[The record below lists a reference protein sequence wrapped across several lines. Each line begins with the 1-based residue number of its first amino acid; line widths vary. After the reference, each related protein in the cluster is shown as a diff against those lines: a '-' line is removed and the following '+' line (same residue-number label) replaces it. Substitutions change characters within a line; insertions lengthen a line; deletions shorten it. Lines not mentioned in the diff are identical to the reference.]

1 MTLRYQIAC
10 TALLAGALSA
20 CGGGSSSSS
29 SDTPVAV
36 TPANPGVPVTPPAAS
51 GDTGSVSA
59 RFAASGSGRY
69 LLMGVASQSTGVL
82 TSVAQ
87 GSSGALTEIA
97 GSTFTGSP
105 AITREISGD
114 ASFAQGR
121 WFTGT
126 VTRAGSSTVLS
137 GNNASTH
144 YVAYNALA
152 SLPASGSASCDA
164 GVFTAPSYTGGTII
178 GQDAYFG
185 TASGAATLSF
195 GSGGAVLNMA
205 LDVAA
210 GGSSGKISGG
220 GTIPAPANTVING
233 GFLGGSSG
241 TLLAL
246 GDGGAGRYLVTGGYK
261 VVLANGANYQGVA
274 TFRCSS

>member
-20 CGGGSSSSS
+20 CGGGSSSSDS
-29 SDTPVAV
+29 PVAV
-36 TPANPGVPVTPPAAS
+36 NPANPTNPTTPVTPPTAS

-59 RFAASGSGRY
+59 RFAANGSGRY
-69 LLMGVASQSTGVL
+69 LLMAVASQSTGVL

-97 GSTFTGSP
+97 GSSFTGSP

-126 VTRAGSSTVLS
+126 VTRAGVASVLS

-144 YVAYNALA
+144 YVAYNALV
-152 SLPASGSASCDA
+152 SLPASGSASCNA
-164 GVFTAPSYTGGTII
+164 GVFTAPSYIGGTII

-205 LDVAA
+205 LDVTA

-233 GFLGGSSG
+233 AFLGGSSG

-274 TFRCSS
+274 TFSCG